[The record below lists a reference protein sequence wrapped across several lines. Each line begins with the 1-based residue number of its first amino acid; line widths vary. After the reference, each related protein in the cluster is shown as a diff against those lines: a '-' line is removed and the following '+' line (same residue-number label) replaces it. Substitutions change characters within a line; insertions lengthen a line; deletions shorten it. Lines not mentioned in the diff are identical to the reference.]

1 MDELIQMIN
10 NSGFPIVVAL
20 YSLVRLETTIKA
32 NTEAIVKMSA
42 IIATMQKSGGVLD
55 E

>member
-1 MDELIQMIN
+1 MEELIQLIN

-20 YSLVRLETTIKA
+20 YSLIRLETTIKA
-32 NTEAIVKMSA
+32 NTEAIVKMSGV
-42 IIATMQKSGGVLD
+42 IGGGKN

>member
-1 MDELIQMIN
+1 MEELIQMVN

-20 YSLVRLETTIKA
+20 YSLIRLETTIKT
-32 NTEAIVKMSA
+32 NTEAIIKMSA
-42 IIATMQKSGGVLD
+42 VIGGKGN

>member
-1 MDELIQMIN
+1 MNELIQLIN

-20 YSLVRLETTIKA
+20 YSLIRLETTIKS
-32 NTEAIVKMSA
+32 NTEAINVMSG
-42 IIATMQKSGGVLD
+42 IIGGKK

>member
-20 YSLVRLETTIKA
+20 YSLIRLETTIKS
-32 NTEAIVKMSA
+32 NTEAIIKMSSL
-42 IIATMQKSGGVLD
+42 IGGKDV

>member
-1 MDELIQMIN
+1 VEELIQLIN

-42 IIATMQKSGGVLD
+42 VMGGNKN